1 MSANVHQTVRD
12 LALSVPGATRAFE
25 QAGID
30 YCCGGGR
37 TLEDACASAG
47 VDAGELL
54 ATLRGL
60 EESGQATAGDR
71 DFVAMSLEA
80 LVDHIVQTHHVFTF
94 QELARL
100 DQLLAKVR
108 AKHEGN
114 HPELA
119 AVGAAFGRLLGDLLP
134 HMQKEERML
143 FPYVVEL
150 ERAHREGRQAMRP
163 PFVTVRNPI
172 RMMML
177 EHDAAGEFLREIRTA
192 TANFVLPEGACMS
205 YGALYEGLEGL
216 ERDLHQHIHLEN
228 NVLFP
233 RAAALE
239 EEA

>member
-25 QAGID
+25 RAGID

-60 EESGQATAGDR
+60 EESGQASSGDR

-80 LVDHIVQTHHVFTF
+80 LVDHIVRTHHVFTF

-108 AKHEGN
+108 
-114 HPELA
+114 
-119 AVGAAFGRLLGDLLP
+119 
-134 HMQKEERML
+134 
-143 FPYVVEL
+143 
-150 ERAHREGRQAMRP
+150 
-163 PFVTVRNPI
+163 
-172 RMMML
+172 
-177 EHDAAGEFLREIRTA
+177 
-192 TANFVLPEGACMS
+192 
-205 YGALYEGLEGL
+205 
-216 ERDLHQHIHLEN
+216 
-228 NVLFP
+228 
-233 RAAALE
+233 
-239 EEA
+239 